1 MTPEELYLE
10 AYQELVI
17 AMQAAA
23 KALAKRDTAK
33 AKADAAWEFRVSERA
48 KAVWATPMTWNP
60 IRDALE
66 KPPKW
71 PKEKPE

>member
-48 KAVWATPMTWNP
+48 KAVWATPKEWKE
-60 IRDALE
+60 LE
-66 KPPKW
+66 KP
-71 PKEKPE
+71 E